1 MSPKARAGTAPD
13 HAVLWCGKASMA
25 SALRF
30 VAQLKDADAYNVK
43 GNFEFQ
49 IIAGVTAEL
58 RTRSSRA
65 ADG

>member
-1 MSPKARAGTAPD
+1 M
-13 HAVLWCGKASMA
+13 LWCGKASMA